1 MFDWWWEF
9 LYNISYWI
17 NQLLDIV
24 YKLFLFFSG
33 SAPAE
38 VNMELTG
45 RADGNVL
52 ADVFSLNTIPFWFLG
67 FVLIAGTLFLVC
79 IIIAMLRTEWA
90 KDNKEAKIKVIIST
104 AKGIMI
110 LLFIPA
116 IFGISIMATTTIMS
130 GLIEALG
137 GTAESDYSFAQQ
149 LFSCCLPDD
158 VGNPNWN
165 TDYNRLNAMLDGS
178 GKSMQDYNYLVAYV
192 GGLIMLFTVGI
203 SVITVIGRIIEL
215 VLLYVISPVV
225 VSVSPLD
232 EGNRLGIW
240 KDLVISKFL
249 SVAGMIICYYIFFLV
264 MNFVNEEMFTGNNFT
279 IKIAKLL
286 FAIAGCLTANK
297 GGLLITNLVGH
308 NSALIEGQQQGI
320 VGQTVSS
327 GMFAGLKVV
336 GTLATSSVHMLR
348 NGASKGANMLSALST
363 RNASNNANGT
373 TPFANMDGGTGIR
386 EASNVATMV
395 SNAQNGSTFTE
406 KANTYT
412 DGKNQAEGGNN
423 KPLGDFN
430 KGTEPTN
437 NAGETMRE
445 GKGFGGITPPPNSK
459 PTVDVTMP
467 DSPTVM
473 EMPAPSVMPT
483 ADAGIKSIIEEGKN
497 LNKGDSD
504 KK

>member
-38 VNMELTG
+38 VNMEFTG

-52 ADVFSLNTIPFWFLG
+52 ADVFSLNTIPIWFLG
-67 FVLIAGTLFLVC
+67 FVLIAGTLFLIC
-79 IIIAMLRTEWA
+79 IIIAMLRSEWA

-116 IFGISIMATTTIMS
+116 IFGISIMATTTIMG
-130 GLIEALG
+130 GLVDALG

-149 LFSCCLPDD
+149 LFECCYPSSN
-158 VGNPNWN
+158 GENWN
-165 TDYNRLNAMLDGS
+165 NSFHHLSDMLKS
-178 GKSMQDYNYLVAYV
+178 EGKSMQDYNYLVAYV

-203 SVITVIGRIIEL
+203 SAITVIGRIIEL

-225 VSVSPLD
+225 VAVSPLD

-249 SVAGMIICYYIFFLV
+249 SVAGMIICYYIFFLI
-264 MNFVNEEMFTGNNFT
+264 MGFVNKEMFTGNNFT

-336 GTLATSSVHMLR
+336 GTLATSSVHILR
-348 NGASKGANMLSALST
+348 NGASTGANMLSGALST
-363 RNASNNANGT
+363 RNASNNVDGT

-423 KPLGDFN
+423 KPLGDMN

-445 GKGFGGITPPPNSK
+445 GKGFGGITPPPTSK
-459 PTVDVTMP
+459 STVDVAMP

-473 EMPAPSVMPT
+473 ETSEPSVMPT
-483 ADAGIKSIIEEGKN
+483 ADASIKGIIEEGKKI
-497 LNKGDSD
+497 LKSMSR
-504 KK
+504 